1 MVPKQE
7 PKRTKPDKDSSR
19 SDRGKDQLSYKGIVA
34 QAVSMIRNEPFL
46 FVIGIAALLTGLLV
60 VTAGLGSP
68 DLRFLVLVITALAIV
83 TIGRYY
89 ILEGA
94 KLEGSSSRQAPEMVS
109 GKRSWSTLPRRRI
122 WNTSSSTA
130 PSSALMRC

>member
-68 DLRFLVLVITALAIV
+68 DLRFLVLVITA
-83 TIGRYY
+83 
-89 ILEGA
+89 
-94 KLEGSSSRQAPEMVS
+94 
-109 GKRSWSTLPRRRI
+109 
-122 WNTSSSTA
+122 
-130 PSSALMRC
+130 